1 VEKSNVYQMKRPDST
16 RLQPYSM
23 DRIDTP
29 VLEQFMHE
37 SNIKRNMGNYK
48 GKDKNL

>member
-16 RLQPYSM
+16 RLQP
-23 DRIDTP
+23 DTP